1 MRNFFKNNPVISALL
16 QFILLAVIVFVLNA
30 VFRPDHHMEFEDF
43 ILLGIFFCGWV
54 LILRRTVNC
63 VRKEGEANWKNSS
76 AEFDVLTQKTQGLFN
91 DMAGEFNAQFSEA
104 KSELAQVKS
113 LMDDAIGKL
122 IASFTEMDNKIRQ
135 QQQLSLGLIDHHD
148 AQEESEDAVNF
159 EAFIQQTSDT
169 LGVFVESTVDNSKIA
184 MSLVGMMDDIVAD
197 VGHIL
202 NVLGE
207 IEAISKQTNL
217 LALNASIEAARAG
230 EAGRGF
236 AVVADEVRAL
246 SNRSSQFSNQI
257 REHMSKVDV
266 SVKAAESEINT
277 MASKDM
283 NFALSSKTRIAN
295 MMGKVQ
301 AMNSNMENAADQLT
315 VIANE
320 AEQDVHRAVT
330 SLQFQDL
337 ATQLITHVSNRVD
350 SLESIMNSI
359 SHVHISESRHDA
371 DNLSDFEAHLNHFR
385 HAIDEVS
392 ELISKAKHNPVT
404 QTHMGA
410 GDIDLF

>member
-1 MRNFFKNNPVISALL
+1 MRNIIKNNPVTRAIL
-16 QFILLAVIVFVLNA
+16 QFILLAAIVFVLSL
-30 VFRPDHHMEFEDF
+30 VFFPDHGIESGDY
-43 ILLGIFFCGWV
+43 LVLGIFFVGWV
-54 LILRRTVNC
+54 LILRRTVSC
-63 VRKEGEANWKNSS
+63 VREEGQASWKNTS
-76 AEFDVLTQKTQGLFN
+76 AEFDSLTQKTQDLFN
-91 DMAGEFNAQFSEA
+91 DMAGEFNDQFSQA
-104 KSELAQVKS
+104 KTELMQVKS
-113 LMDDAIGKL
+113 LLDDAIGKL
-122 IASFTEMDNKIRQ
+122 IGSFTAMDSKIRQ

-148 AQEESEDAVNF
+148 SSEQNEESASF
-159 EAFIQQTSDT
+159 EGFIQQTSDT
-169 LGVFVESTVDNSKIA
+169 LEVFVDSTVDNSKIA
-184 MSLVGMMDDIVAD
+184 MRLVGMMDDIVAD

-207 IEAISKQTNL
+207 IEGISKQTNL

-246 SNRSSQFSNQI
+246 SNRSSQFSHQI

-283 NFALSSKTRIAN
+283 NFALASKTRIGA

-301 AMNSNMENAADQLT
+301 SMNRNMEHTADQLT
-315 VIANE
+315 VIAN
-320 AEQDVHRAVT
+320 DVELDVQRAVT

-359 SHVHISESRHDA
+359 SHVRMAENEQDPDS
-371 DNLSDFEAHLNHFR
+371 LGDFVTHLNHFKQ
-385 HAIDEVS
+385 AIEEAS
-392 ELISKAKHNPVT
+392 ALISQAKHNPVT
-404 QTHMGA
+404 QTNMGA